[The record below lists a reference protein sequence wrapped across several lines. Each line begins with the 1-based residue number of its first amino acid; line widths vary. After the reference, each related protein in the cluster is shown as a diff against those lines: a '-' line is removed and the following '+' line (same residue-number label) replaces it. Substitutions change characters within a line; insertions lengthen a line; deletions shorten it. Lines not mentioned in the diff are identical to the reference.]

1 LHFNSKFV
9 SASDDDGDGIDDDFE
24 EDNKRNI
31 EIAIS
36 DNEIQI
42 ESNLRS
48 GDKIDDIQLKIQFES
63 EGLSIDVSYEEE
75 YNSGSETELEFGVEF
90 HEIVE
95 FLDSDDNGVYDQDID
110 STINI
115 ISLDEFYPANYSLS
129 KISGDTDLH
138 YFRIETTD
146 GIFKAHIYFIE
157 EFSIINNSLITP
169 NQIKVNIEIVNFPYL
184 SSNSKL
190 ALYIKLESGLEFE
203 EEEETEDEKNGY
215 AENERGV
222 ITTINQYTGIFTW
235 EENSTVD
242 EISQKVLVS
251 TIENDDHDENEQK
264 IYLNY
269 MNGNHI
275 FHDPKIGI
283 EGLLISKN
291 DNFSLIPIVI
301 VITMITALSISVA
314 YSIYYFSHNRT
325 SPVSWDDSKKTLKT
339 PKLINLQIFDEVNSL
354 DKLIQI
360 GDINLTTIS
369 EDFLEKIDNLD
380 MEKSEKDEFLQEM
393 LTLTPQERNS
403 ILTKMLK
410 N

>member
-1 LHFNSKFV
+1 MNKKKRKYLIIALSFLAILILSFNSKFV

-184 SSNSKL
+184 SS
-190 ALYIKLESGLEFE
+190 
-203 EEEETEDEKNGY
+203 
-215 AENERGV
+215 
-222 ITTINQYTGIFTW
+222 
-235 EENSTVD
+235 
-242 EISQKVLVS
+242 
-251 TIENDDHDENEQK
+251 
-264 IYLNY
+264 
-269 MNGNHI
+269 
-275 FHDPKIGI
+275 
-283 EGLLISKN
+283 
-291 DNFSLIPIVI
+291 
-301 VITMITALSISVA
+301 
-314 YSIYYFSHNRT
+314 
-325 SPVSWDDSKKTLKT
+325 
-339 PKLINLQIFDEVNSL
+339 
-354 DKLIQI
+354 
-360 GDINLTTIS
+360 
-369 EDFLEKIDNLD
+369 
-380 MEKSEKDEFLQEM
+380 
-393 LTLTPQERNS
+393 
-403 ILTKMLK
+403 
-410 N
+410 